1 MRTTKYVLFT
11 ALGIAAVLLLTSDSA
26 KEMREE
32 LEEAAKKNA
41 KKWKSK
47 LSKMGADTA
56 DTIADLKDML
66 SNEIEGLS
74 DDARE
79 RIEGILDGT
88 AKSASR
94 IKKNVTSQL
103 S

>member
-1 MRTTKYVLFT
+1 MSTTKYVL
-11 ALGIAAVLLLTSDSA
+11 LGAIGLAAVLLLTSDST
-26 KEMREE
+26 KEMRDDLAEK
-32 LEEAAKKNA
+32 AKKNA
-41 KKWKSK
+41 KKWKNRLNS
-47 LSKMGADTA
+47 MGSDAA

-79 RIEGILDGT
+79 RIETVLNSST
-88 AKSASR
+88 KAANKT
-94 IKKNVTSQL
+94 KKNLSRQL

>member
-1 MRTTKYVLFT
+1 MRTTKYVLFA

-26 KEMREE
+26 KEIRED
-32 LEEAAKKNA
+32 LEEKTKKNA
-41 KKWKSK
+41 KKWKNK

-56 DTIADLKDML
+56 DTISDLKDML

-79 RIEGILDGT
+79 RIEGILNGS
-88 AKSASR
+88 AKSAAK
-94 IKKNVTSQL
+94 IKGNLSKQL